1 MKWKHYPLA
10 TAILLMVV
18 VAYLPAVRGGFIWDD
33 DAHVTKPELQSLHGL
48 WRIWSEVGAT
58 QQYYPV
64 LHSAFWLEHRLWGDA
79 AAGYHLLNILL
90 HATAACLFVAVLRR
104 LAVPGAWL
112 AGMIFAL
119 HPVCVESV
127 AWISEQKNTLSTVFY
142 LAGALAYLRWKDS
155 VEGPSARG
163 EGRRWSA
170 WAGRYWLATGL
181 FVLALLTKSVTA
193 TLPAALLV
201 VFWWRR
207 GRLSWRDDVVPLLP
221 WFVMGVTAGLFTAW
235 VERVYI
241 IGPQGRTFDL
251 NAIERCLLAGRAVWF
266 YLSKLAWPADLIF
279 IYPRWEMSAAAPGSY
294 LFPAGLLVLAA
305 ALGWMARQGRRGPL
319 AVFLYFCGTLFPA
332 LGFFDIY
339 PFVFSYVADHFQ
351 YLASLGPIAL
361 VAAAASPPIAGLVRR
376 LAGTDAVWRAGAA
389 AAVVCLLGVL
399 TWRQCGIYRDA
410 QTLYTATLERNPQC
424 WLAHLNL
431 GSMLFEDGRID
442 EAIAHFEAAQR
453 QNPNN
458 AEIHFNWGRAL
469 LQEGRNAESVPQFAA
484 VLRLTPTDAEAHDN
498 LGAALLGVGRTVE
511 AMTEFKTAIRLRPEN
526 AVAHYN
532 LGVALRA
539 LGRPDEARAEFEAAA
554 RLGLRP

>member
-1 MKWKHYPLA
+1 MKGKRYMMGA
-10 TAILLMVV
+10 AILIMVV

-79 AAGYHLLNILL
+79 AAGYHLLNVLL

-155 VEGPSARG
+155 ADGPPSRG
-163 EGRRWSA
+163 
-170 WAGRYWLATGL
+170 AGRSWPARSGQYWLATGL

-201 VFWWRR
+201 VLWWRR
-207 GRLSWRDDVVPLLP
+207 GRLSCREDVVPLLP
-221 WFVMGVTAGLFTAW
+221 WFAMGVTAGLFTAW
-235 VERVYI
+235 VERVFI
-241 IGPQGRTFDL
+241 IGPPGMAFDL
-251 NAIERCLLAGRAVWF
+251 NVIERCLLAGRAVWF
-266 YLSKLAWPADLIF
+266 YLGKLAWPAELIF
-279 IYPRWEMSAAAPGSY
+279 IYPRWEMNAGAWGAY
-294 LFPAGLLVLAA
+294 LFPAGLLVLAG
-305 ALGWMARQGRRGPL
+305 ALGWMARKGRRGPL
-319 AVFLYFCGTLFPA
+319 AAFLYFCGTLFPA
-332 LGFFDIY
+332 LGFINIY
-339 PFVFSYVADHFQ
+339 PFIFSYVADHFQ

-361 VAAAASPPIAGLVRR
+361 AAAVTSAPVAGQVRR
-376 LAGTDAVWRAGAA
+376 LPVSGAVWRAGVAA
-389 AAVVCLLGVL
+389 GVVCVLGAL
-399 TWRQCGIYRDA
+399 TWRQCGIYRDV
-410 QTLYTATLERNPQC
+410 QTLYAATLERNPQC
-424 WLAHLNL
+424 WLVHHNL
-431 GSMLFEDGRID
+431 GNLLLDDGKVE
-442 EAIAHFEAAQR
+442 EAIAHYDAALR

-458 AEIHFNWGRAL
+458 PDIHFNLGKAL
-469 LQEGRNAESVPQFAA
+469 IQEGRNAEAVPQFE
-484 VLRLTPTDAEAHDN
+484 VVVRLTPTDAEAHDN
-498 LGAALLGVGRTVE
+498 LGAAFLGIGRTAE
-511 AMTEFKTAIRLRPEN
+511 AMTEFEAAIRLRPEN
-526 AVAHYN
+526 AIAHYN
-532 LGVALRA
+532 LGIALRT
-539 LGRPDEARAEFEAAA
+539 LGRADEARAEFEAAA